1 MSPCI
6 YLINAS
12 YIASSSFMNNNIVS
26 FWHFATN
33 SPVVQ
38 LLVIERARFNC
49 ITLCGHA
56 LMRTHLLPIQGSLF
70 QRLQGLLFRPRN
82 NYKFPNAINNRKL
95 TYLWGLLQ
103 RHGFALVVAF
113 CMYCG
118 LREIRQASRQYRH
131 LSVQKSNTTSQ
142 TNFVYYT
149 VKC

>member
-12 YIASSSFMNNNIVS
+12 YTASSSFMNNNPMS
-26 FWHFATN
+26 FWRFATN
-33 SPVVQ
+33 SPVVL

-82 NYKFPNAINNRKL
+82 NYKFPNAINNGKL
-95 TYLWGLLQ
+95 AYLWGLLQ
-103 RHGFALVVAF
+103 QYTFILNVAF
-113 CMYCG
+113 G
-118 LREIRQASRQYRH
+118 SGVSNNSTTVLNIIHGRQTHPRKR
-131 LSVQKSNTTSQ
+131 
-142 TNFVYYT
+142 
-149 VKC
+149 